1 MEAKAKSCTV
11 CFQGHPGEPV
21 LWGDTHSEYSDPIEK
36 MSISR
41 YQSGLTSG
49 SKKMQPTLLH
59 FDTHKPT
66 CSFTLECNFK
76 SQQDY
81 LIDLSILFL
90 AENNQICFQVYTSDI
105 CECVC
110 HCIWDCSLCMHRDH
124 CASESVNLKTRF
136 SIIDSTLAQSFWGQC
151 LRSDSV
157 TLNAHLALLVST
169 TISKVQI

>member
-1 MEAKAKSCTV
+1 
-11 CFQGHPGEPV
+11 
-21 LWGDTHSEYSDPIEK
+21 

-66 CSFTLECNFK
+66 CSFTLEYNFK
-76 SQQDY
+76 SQHDY
-81 LIDLSILFL
+81 LIDLSIYFL
-90 AENNQICFQVYTSDI
+90 LKIIKFAFRFILQT
-105 CECVC
+105 CVNVC
-110 HCIWDCSLCMHRDH
+110 VVASEFALSVCRDH
-124 CASESVNLKTRF
+124 CASEPVKLKTRF

-151 LRSDSV
+151 LRSNSV
-157 TLNAHLALLVST
+157 TLNAHLTLLVST

>member
-1 MEAKAKSCTV
+1 MDYDGDLGICEYRVMSKEQLRKATEDDFHCKEKVTDKTV
-11 CFQGHPGEPV
+11 IKNAA
-21 LWGDTHSEYSDPIEK
+21 LNK
-36 MSISR
+36 MINDRLNGNSV
-41 YQSGLTSG
+41 QLTNI
-49 SKKMQPTLLH
+49 H
-59 FDTHKPT
+59 F
-66 CSFTLECNFK
+66 FT
-76 SQQDY
+76 
-81 LIDLSILFL
+81 
-90 AENNQICFQVYTSDI
+90 ENNQICFQVYTSDN